1 MSVYKAQLEQD
12 EDGRWSAWIDELP
25 GCAVWGY
32 TETEA
37 LDALQGAAE
46 AYIEDMVEAGEL
58 ANYDS
63 KIIME
68 RPLTIG

>member
-1 MSVYKAQLEQD
+1 MTSYKAKIEQD
-12 EDGRWSAWIDELP
+12 EDGRWNAWIGELP

-37 LDALQGAAE
+37 LDALQNAAE

-58 ANYDS
+58 
-63 KIIME
+63 
-68 RPLTIG
+68 PPV